1 MNFLKFKST
10 FLPLVCFST
19 NQIVS
24 VFPDFNSMNLTRW
37 VKQGDVV
44 RLRRG
49 WFSFPEFQKDID
61 FVRLAANR
69 IYRPSYI
76 SLQYALSFYGMIPES
91 VVQFTSVTTLKT
103 ANFENLWGQF
113 SYQNVKES
121 LMFGYEPHVVS
132 HPLANGQAFMMATP
146 EKALLDFL
154 YLNPYY
160 NKHDELEELRLDED
174 FMTESLNRERL
185 LDFLQKFKSK
195 ILDKRIN
202 NLLEIY
208 G

>member
-1 MNFLKFKST
+1 MRWEGSRSDGFRMYTLSGTYDRQYFLLSEPMFCL
-10 FLPLVCFST
+10 FCPE
-19 NQIVS
+19 
-24 VFPDFNSMNLTRW
+24 M
-37 VKQGDVV
+37 
-44 RLRRG
+44 
-49 WFSFPEFQKDID
+49 EFQKDID

-160 NKHDELEELRLDED
+160 NTHDELEELRLDED

>member
-1 MNFLKFKST
+1 MKKIIIITGL
-10 FLPLVCFST
+10 LLLGA
-19 NQIVS
+19 
-24 VFPDFNSMNLTRW
+24 MLY
-37 VKQGDVV
+37 
-44 RLRRG
+44 
-49 WFSFPEFQKDID
+49 
-61 FVRLAANR
+61 AN
-69 IYRPSYI
+69 P
-76 SLQYALSFYGMIPES
+76 
-91 VVQFTSVTTLKT
+91 V
-103 ANFENLWGQF
+103 
-113 SYQNVKES
+113 
-121 LMFGYEPHVVS
+121 
-132 HPLANGQAFMMATP
+132 TP

-160 NKHDELEELRLDED
+160 NTHDELEELRLDED